1 MPILC
6 AYTLFIVL
14 FFFQRLLIYASTR
27 HGGVAEWSCSGLQL
41 RVRRFDSDLRLQF
54 GKARVVKSVDTG
66 DLKSPAHKAC
76 QFESGLG
83 HHSYTSKY
91 GAYKEP
97 SVKLVFLCLQ
107 KKHNAMHKKE
117 STLTLLKII
126 SHSFITIR
134 VVINNVADLVLI
146 FLENELAQ

>member
-1 MPILC
+1 MRIRMKAL
-6 AYTLFIVL
+6 L
-14 FFFQRLLIYASTR
+14 FFFQSLLIYASTR
-27 HGGVAEWSCSGLQL
+27 RGGVAEWSCSGLQL
-41 RVRRFDSDLRLQF
+41 RGRRFDSDLRLHLV
-54 GKARVVKSVDTG
+54 KARVVKSVDTG

-107 KKHNAMHKKE
+107 KSVTIQCKKRE
-117 STLTLLKII
+117 HTDSLKNNI
-126 SHSFITIR
+126 SFVYHDKGG
-134 VVINNVADLVLI
+134 NK
-146 FLENELAQ
+146 

>member
-1 MPILC
+1 MRIRMKAL
-6 AYTLFIVL
+6 L
-14 FFFQRLLIYASTR
+14 FFFQSLLIYASTR
-27 HGGVAEWSCSGLQL
+27 RGGVAEWSCSGLQL
-41 RVRRFDSDLRLQF
+41 RGRRFDSDLRLHLV
-54 GKARVVKSVDTG
+54 KARVVKSVDTG

-107 KKHNAMHKKE
+107 KKHNTMHKKE

>member
-1 MPILC
+1 MRIRMKAL
-6 AYTLFIVL
+6 L
-14 FFFQRLLIYASTR
+14 FFFQSLLIYASTR
-27 HGGVAEWSCSGLQL
+27 RGGVAEWSCSGLQL
-41 RVRRFDSDLRLQF
+41 RGRRFDSDLRLHLV
-54 GKARVVKSVDTG
+54 KARVVKSVDTG

-107 KKHNAMHKKE
+107 KSVTIQCTQKKE

>member
-1 MPILC
+1 MLFLC
-6 AYTLFIVL
+6 ASSLKTVL
-14 FFFQRLLIYASTR
+14 FFLYRLLICASPNA
-27 HGGVAEWSCSGLQL
+27 GGVAEWSCSGLQL
-41 RVRRFDSDLRLQF
+41 RGRRFDSDLRLHLV
-54 GKARVVKSVDTG
+54 KARVVKSVDTG

>member
-1 MPILC
+1 MRIRMKAL
-6 AYTLFIVL
+6 L
-14 FFFQRLLIYASTR
+14 FFFQSLLIYASTR
-27 HGGVAEWSCSGLQL
+27 RGGVAEWSCSGLQL
-41 RVRRFDSDLRLQF
+41 RGRRFDSDLRLHLV
-54 GKARVVKSVDTG
+54 KARVVKSVDTG

-107 KKHNAMHKKE
+107 KKHNTMHKKKRE
-117 STLTLLKII
+117 HIDSLKNNI
-126 SHSFITIR
+126 SFVYHDKGG
-134 VVINNVADLVLI
+134 NK
-146 FLENELAQ
+146 

>member
-1 MPILC
+1 MRIRMKAL
-6 AYTLFIVL
+6 L
-14 FFFQRLLIYASTR
+14 FFFQSLLIYASTR
-27 HGGVAEWSCSGLQL
+27 RGGVAEWSCSGLQL
-41 RVRRFDSDLRLQF
+41 RGRRFDSDLRLHLV
-54 GKARVVKSVDTG
+54 KARVVKSVDTG

-107 KKHNAMHKKE
+107 KKHNVMYKKKRAH
-117 STLTLLKII
+117 LTLLKVIF
-126 SHSFITIR
+126 HLFITIR
-134 VVINNVADLVLI
+134 VVISNVADLVLI

>member
-1 MPILC
+1 MRIRMKAL
-6 AYTLFIVL
+6 L
-14 FFFQRLLIYASTR
+14 FFFQSLLIYASTR
-27 HGGVAEWSCSGLQL
+27 RGGVAEWSCSGLQL
-41 RVRRFDSDLRLQF
+41 RVRRFDSDLRLQI

-83 HHSYTSKY
+83 HHSYTSKH

-107 KKHNAMHKKE
+107 KKHNAMHKE
-117 STLTLLKII
+117 REHIDSLKNNI
-126 SHSFITIR
+126 SFVYHDKDG
-134 VVINNVADLVLI
+134 NK
-146 FLENELAQ
+146 

>member
-1 MPILC
+1 MRIRMKAL
-6 AYTLFIVL
+6 L
-14 FFFQRLLIYASTR
+14 FFFQSLLIYASTR
-27 HGGVAEWSCSGLQL
+27 RGGVAEWSCSGLQL
-41 RVRRFDSDLRLQF
+41 RGRRFDSDLRLHLV
-54 GKARVVKSVDTG
+54 KARVVKSVDTG

-107 KKHNAMHKKE
+107 KNVTIQCTKKRE
-117 STLTLLKII
+117 HIDSLKSNI
-126 SHSFITIR
+126 SFVYHDKGG
-134 VVINNVADLVLI
+134 NK
-146 FLENELAQ
+146 

>member
-1 MPILC
+1 MRIRMKAL
-6 AYTLFIVL
+6 L
-14 FFFQRLLIYASTR
+14 FFFQSLLIYASTR
-27 HGGVAEWSCSGLQL
+27 RGGVAEWSCSGLQL
-41 RVRRFDSDLRLQF
+41 RGRRFDSDLRLHLV
-54 GKARVVKSVDTG
+54 KARVVKSVDTG

-107 KKHNAMHKKE
+107 KSVTIQCTKKKE
-117 STLTLLKII
+117 STLTLLKIV

-134 VVINNVADLVLI
+134 VVINNVADLVLV

>member
-1 MPILC
+1 MRIRMKAL
-6 AYTLFIVL
+6 L
-14 FFFQRLLIYASTR
+14 FFFQSLLIYASTR
-27 HGGVAEWSCSGLQL
+27 RGGVAEWSCSGLQL
-41 RVRRFDSDLRLQF
+41 RGRRFDSDLRLHLV
-54 GKARVVKSVDTG
+54 KARVVKSVDTG

-107 KKHNAMHKKE
+107 KSVTIQE
-117 STLTLLKII
+117 STLTLLKVI
-126 SHSFITIR
+126 SHLFITIR
-134 VVINNVADLVLI
+134 VVISNVADLVLI